1 MNISSVVFIDA
12 SAWIALYHRRDSNH
26 KKAWETYEQ
35 LLDEEKIFLTTN
47 WVSHEAISIIKSR
60 ASYGAAKILWDILK
74 NQELSEVV
82 YINKRLEE
90 QAIDIFWRYQDKKWG
105 VVDCSSMVV
114 MEMKRC
120 LLAFGY
126 DQHFVEASKQYGFTL
141 L

>member
-1 MNISSVVFIDA
+1 MNISSVVFVDA
-12 SAWIALYHRRDSNH
+12 SAWIALYHKRDNNH
-26 KKAWETYEQ
+26 KKAWGTYEQ
-35 LLDEEKIFLTTN
+35 LLYEEKIFLTTN
-47 WVSHEAISIIKSR
+47 WVAYEAISIIKSR
-60 ASYGAAKILWDILK
+60 VSYGAAKILWDILK
-74 NQELSEVV
+74 NHELSEIV
-82 YINKRLEE
+82 YINKQLEE

-105 VVDCSSMVV
+105 V